1 MSDVYAN
8 GMEVSAK
15 KDANKSLAAM
25 PDVCLSPP
33 TPPAG
38 PIPIPYPNFADASD
52 TSDGSKTVKIG
63 GEEVGLK
70 NSSNYKQSKGDEA
83 ATRGLGM
90 GVVTHTIQGKLKHTA
105 WSFDV
110 KVEDKNVIRHMDMTT
125 HNHMNCPNI
134 ALTLNQAGMNMATAR
149 PLTCAELEA
158 ANASMRA
165 QGAGGNA
172 LRPSAGDQSITVT
185 TASYSNPPGA
195 PAGFSF
201 MAAVSRQDLVR
212 SANRPAEGRNGA
224 VARSRPADQTMG
236 CTDEQWGS
244 SGLNNHTEPK
254 LMEQVFDAAGRPN
267 ATAPAGSLG
276 TMTMNIYHCNINE
289 GTVDADPCPRCECG
303 ICTAQACGLRILI
316 CDLGEPI
323 CVNGR
328 FAGYNPPPPP
338 V

>member
-1 MSDVYAN
+1 LSF
-8 GMEVSAK
+8 
-15 KDANKSLAAM
+15 AAV
-25 PDVCLSPP
+25 PS
-33 TPPAG
+33 AG
-38 PIPIPYPNFADASD
+38 PIPIPYPNFANASD
-52 TSDGSKTVKIG
+52 TTDGSKTVKIG
-63 GEEVGLK
+63 GDEVGLK

-83 ATRGLGM
+83 ATRSLGM

-134 ALTLNQAGMNMATAR
+134 ALTLNQASMNLATIQ
-149 PLTCAELEA
+149 PLTCEELEA

-172 LRPSAGDQSITVT
+172 LRPSAGAQSITVT

-195 PAGFSF
+195 PPGNSF

-212 SANRPAEGRNGA
+212 SANRPGPGRNGS
-224 VARSRPADQTMG
+224 VARSRAPDETMA

-254 LMEQVFDAAGRPN
+254 LMEQVFDAPGAAG
-267 ATAPAGSLG
+267 AAPGAAGGSLG
-276 TMTMNIYHCNINE
+276 TMTMNIYHCNVNE
-289 GTVDADPCPRCECG
+289 GTVDSDPCPRCECG
-303 ICTAQACGLRILI
+303 ICTAQSCGLRILI
-316 CDLGEPI
+316 CGLGEPV